1 MLSARLVAHPTLTI
15 ALLFAAQA
23 ANANPAA
30 EKLFQDGRTALT
42 NKEVDKACDA
52 FRASEELE
60 PRVGTLLNLGDC
72 EELRKRVA
80 SAWNVFIDARDLAT
94 KVKDDRGAKAGR
106 RAKALEPRLP
116 YLTLDV
122 QRVPGLVVQRD
133 GSDVPV
139 AEWDHELPIDPRT
152 YEMTASAPGYKPWSS
167 RIVLVEG
174 QHLHVAVPELVKVEQ
189 VVTIVEPPHPPPL
202 EKPVEKIVIV
212 QAPTPPLTEHI
223 GIGVLIGGSDEGNLV
238 SGARLV
244 FNAAPLA
251 GGVVRVVPAFTYAHR
266 RGTDAGQDND
276 VKTTQLGATLE
287 YAYPLNDR
295 LIAAAGVGAGVD
307 FDVNSYNTPTD
318 ITTGFECIRLS
329 PTLRLDRLNISLHYQ
344 LGHKSNGYGTT
355 YVSTFEA
362 GLDFFVW

>member
-1 MLSARLVAHPTLTI
+1 MLSGRPVACRTLTI
-15 ALLFAAQA
+15 ALVVAARA
-23 ANANPAA
+23 ATASPAA
-30 EKLFQDGRTALT
+30 EKLFQDGRTALA
-42 NKEVDKACDA
+42 NNELDKACEA

-72 EELRKRVA
+72 EEQRKHVA
-80 SAWNVFIDARDLAT
+80 SAWNVFIDAQSLAA
-94 KVKDDRGAKAGR
+94 KAKDDRGPKAGR

-174 QHLHVAVPELVKVEQ
+174 QHLHLAVPELVKVEQ
-189 VVTIVEPPHPPPL
+189 VVAVVEPRPL
-202 EKPVEKIVIV
+202 PIEKPVENIVAV
-212 QAPTPPLTEHI
+212 HAPTPLTEHV
-223 GIGVLIGGSDEGNLV
+223 GIGALFGRTSEDRWIY
-238 SGARLV
+238 GARLV
-244 FNAAPLA
+244 FNAASFGP
-251 GGVVRVVPAFTYAHR
+251 GVLRIVPAVTYADQH
-266 RGTDAGQDND
+266 GTGAGQDND
-276 VKTTQLGATLE
+276 VTTTQLGATFE

-295 LIAAAGVGAGVD
+295 LIAAGGVGVGVD
-307 FDVNSYNTPTD
+307 FDANSYNTPVD
-318 ITTGFECIRLS
+318 ETTAFECIRLS

-344 LGHKSNGYGTT
+344 LAHKSNGYGTV

-362 GLDFFVW
+362 GIDFFVW